1 MSRRFILPLILM
13 LLLAATAAWAVTLT
27 VFQSTLEGSSV
38 RVEWE
43 VLNESGLTG
52 FELYRKSATDASFS
66 RVSTVA
72 PSGQRRYQYL
82 DANLYRG
89 TNGTNGTSA
98 TNTGPYV
105 YRLIVKSTGGDM
117 SYTTVLSQT
126 PSAVQRSWGSIKSMF
141 R

>member
-1 MSRRFILPLILM
+1 MSRRFILPLVFA
-13 LLLAATAAWAVTLT
+13 LLLVATAAWAVTLT
-27 VFQSTLEGSSV
+27 MFQATLEGTSV

-43 VLNESGLTG
+43 VLNESGLNG
-52 FELYRKSATDASFS
+52 FDLYRKGATDANFS
-66 RVSTVA
+66 RISVINPT
-72 PSGQRRYQYL
+72 GQRRYQYL

-89 TNGTNGTSA
+89 TAGTSGTA
-98 TNTGPYV
+98 TGPYT
-105 YRLIVKSTGGDM
+105 YRLMVRSGSGDQ

>member
-1 MSRRFILPLILM
+1 MTRRLTFPLLAA
-13 LLLAATAAWAVTLT
+13 LLLAATTAWAVTLT
-27 VFQSTLEGSSV
+27 VFQATLEGSSV

-43 VLNESGLTG
+43 VLNENGLAE
-52 FELYRKSATDASFS
+52 FELYRKSGTDPGFTRIS
-66 RVSTVA
+66 VVA
-72 PSGQRRYQYL
+72 PTGTRRYQYL

-89 TNGTNGTSA
+89 TNGTTGTNG
-98 TNTGPYV
+98 GPYS
-105 YRLIVKSTGGDM
+105 YRLLVKTTTGDQ